1 MGSERYKWPQLEEL
15 AQLLERPHNW
25 LNTRAVLGVL
35 RMFEGTLLGPIL
47 FVVGYG
53 PEADVLHGEFI
64 QSQAS
69 SRARE
74 CIHCSR

>member
-1 MGSERYKWPQLEEL
+1 
-15 AQLLERPHNW
+15 
-25 LNTRAVLGVL
+25 
-35 RMFEGTLLGPIL
+35 MFEGTLLGPIL